1 MTNPNTLPTSWPMWP
16 GEEPSPAHESAG
28 SLLGLVSDAAADA
41 EPILAQLR
49 AAPDLTGTAH
59 HLGVRLREQLAQ
71 AVVTAAALREMCP
84 GAGG

>member
-41 EPILAQLR
+41 EPMLAQLG
-49 AAPDLTGTAH
+49 AAPDLTGTAYQ
-59 HLGVRLREQLAQ
+59 LGVRLREQLAQ
-71 AVVTAAALREMCP
+71 VLHILPEP
-84 GAGG
+84 L